1 MSNSPTAYTPVA
13 LLEETDRVAFM
24 VKVYQHLG
32 LALASFMA
40 FEYLYFVSGFAE
52 WTYDTIAG
60 SGGAW
65 LLFLGIFMLGT
76 WIATQAVY
84 DLDNVGRQYGGLFG
98 FAAVEAVIFA
108 PFLFYV
114 FNVQQ
119 STGDV
124 WGAAVVTAMGFA
136 GLSLVAWTTRKDLS
150 FLRPIVTW
158 GVMGALILIVA
169 AILFGAN
176 LGTWF
181 SVAMVALMGASILYN
196 TQRIMQ
202 SYPAHAYV
210 GASVTLFAS
219 LMTMFWYIL
228 QIFTDR

>member
-1 MSNSPTAYTPVA
+1 MSYSPTAYTPVA
-13 LLEETDRVAFM
+13 HLQETDRVAFM

-52 WTYDTIAG
+52 WTYDTVAG

-114 FNVQQ
+114 FNVQE

-124 WGAAVVTAMGFA
+124 WGAAVVTAVSYTH
-136 GLSLVAWTTRKDLS
+136 LTLPTKR
-150 FLRPIVTW
+150 IV
-158 GVMGALILIVA
+158 
-169 AILFGAN
+169 
-176 LGTWF
+176 
-181 SVAMVALMGASILYN
+181 
-196 TQRIMQ
+196 
-202 SYPAHAYV
+202 
-210 GASVTLFAS
+210 
-219 LMTMFWYIL
+219 
-228 QIFTDR
+228 

>member
-1 MSNSPTAYTPVA
+1 MSYSPTAYTPVA

-114 FNVQQ
+114 FNVQE

-136 GLSLVAWTTRKDLS
+136 GLSLVAWTNRDVGSYGRNHSHCCCTPIWRQSRNLVLSRDGCFNGSINPLQHPKNNAVISSTR
-150 FLRPIVTW
+150 LRR
-158 GVMGALILIVA
+158 
-169 AILFGAN
+169 
-176 LGTWF
+176 
-181 SVAMVALMGASILYN
+181 SI
-196 TQRIMQ
+196 
-202 SYPAHAYV
+202 SYTLCLAHDHV
-210 GASVTLFAS
+210 LVHTSN
-219 LMTMFWYIL
+219 IH
-228 QIFTDR
+228 

>member
-1 MSNSPTAYTPVA
+1 
-13 LLEETDRVAFM
+13 
-24 VKVYQHLG
+24 
-32 LALASFMA
+32 MA

-76 WIATQAVY
+76 WIATHAVY

-114 FNVQQ
+114 FNVQE

-136 GLSLVAWTTRKDLS
+136 GLSLVAWTQKRFIIPSTNRDVGSYGCSNPYCCSDPIWRQSRNMVLSRNGCFNGSINPLQHPENNAVISSTR
-150 FLRPIVTW
+150 LRR
-158 GVMGALILIVA
+158 
-169 AILFGAN
+169 
-176 LGTWF
+176 
-181 SVAMVALMGASILYN
+181 SI
-196 TQRIMQ
+196 
-202 SYPAHAYV
+202 SYTVCLAHDHV
-210 GASVTLFAS
+210 LVHTSN
-219 LMTMFWYIL
+219 IH
-228 QIFTDR
+228 